1 MKYKPNFLIVGIA
14 KSGTTSLVQYLKN
27 HPKIFIPNIKEP
39 RYFSYD
45 HLKDKGY
52 KGPGD
57 SATKKIAIKTKESY
71 LNCFKQNKKN
81 VIAIGEASVETSYYY
96 KYTIPKIKEELGDPK
111 IIIILRDPVKRAISA
126 YSHLIREQRETLSFE
141 DALNKEDWR
150 KDSGYEFIW
159 SYVDSGLYY
168 NQVKAL
174 KEAFTSLKVIVFED
188 FINNPNYYMKEV
200 LSFLGLPEAHQVNY
214 EQFNISG
221 KPKNITV
228 NYLLNKPLRIKKIL
242 KLLLGE
248 RFSLKLK
255 NKAQKLNL
263 EPIEISDELKKRLYR
278 CFEEDI
284 SKVEILLNKDLNIW
298 KKPYT

>member
-1 MKYKPNFLIVGIA
+1 MKYKPNFLIVGTA

-27 HPKIFIPNIKEP
+27 HPKIFIPNIKEL

-45 HLKDKGY
+45 LLKDNGY

-57 SATKKIAIKTKESY
+57 HTTKKIAIKTREAY
-71 LNCFKQNKKN
+71 LNCFDQSKKD
-81 VIAIGEASVETSYYY
+81 VTAIGEASVETSYYFEH
-96 KYTIPKIKEELGDPK
+96 TIPKIKKELGDPK
-111 IIIILRDPVKRAISA
+111 IIILLRDPVKRAISA

-141 DALNKEDWR
+141 EALDKENWR
-150 KDSGYEFIW
+150 KESGYEFIW

-174 KEAFTSLKVIVFED
+174 KEAFTNLKVIVFED
-188 FINNPNYYMKEV
+188 FINNPNCHMKEV
-200 LSFLGLPEAHQVNY
+200 LSFLEVPEVQHVNH

-221 KPKNITV
+221 KPKNKTI
-228 NYLLNKPLRIKKIL
+228 NYLLNKPLRIKSLL
-242 KLLLGE
+242 KFLLGE

-263 EPIEISDELKKRLYR
+263 NPIEVSDELKQRLYKT
-278 CFEEDI
+278 FEEDI
-284 SKVEILLNKDLNIW
+284 SKVEILLNIDLNIW